1 MKAISL
7 NLRRQRS
14 RIRPLGAGV
23 SPCPLSPGVTPGWVQ
38 GSPLVR
44 VIVALGALMALA
56 SVGHYAYGE
65 MQTQAMA
72 QPQERELYKHHE
84 QYQSPLHEDES
95 THQSDLDNRADMLGV
110 EQDLFRGATN
120 FTDPGY
126 RDLPNAPQ
134 MQLVSPSEN
143 DHRTANGTQP

>member
-1 MKAISL
+1 M
-7 NLRRQRS
+7 
-14 RIRPLGAGV
+14 GAGV
-23 SPCPLSPGVTPGWVQ
+23 TSAWVK
-38 GSPLVR
+38 GSVPVR
-44 VIVALGALMALA
+44 VILALSVLVALA

-65 MQTQAMA
+65 MQTQASA
-72 QPQERELYKHHE
+72 QPQGEIQTQALAQPQQRDLYKYHE
-84 QYQSPLHEDES
+84 AYKSSLQEDES
-95 THQSDLDNRADMLGV
+95 VHGQDLDNRADMLGV
-110 EQDLFRGATN
+110 QQDLFRGATN